1 MCTGR
6 VRRGGKDSYTNAKKG
21 TLAIRIFEPRYGF
34 ATIVWAGIIF
44 WASLAAEVPGDRLF
58 DIPFADKIVHFCG
71 YALLCWL
78 AAMSLRKAERPYRAV
93 KLIVVPVVFSVAFGT
108 FNEIV
113 QKLVSYRSC
122 DPGDIV
128 ADAFGAVSVQAGF
141 IRAQLRSKHGEMSDD
156 VTR

>member
-1 MCTGR
+1 MSKREGFIH
-6 VRRGGKDSYTNAKKG
+6 KYKEG
-21 TLAIRIFEPRYGF
+21 TSAIRAFEPRYGS
-34 ATIVWAGIIF
+34 ATIVWAGVIF
-44 WASLAAEVPGDRLF
+44 CASLAAEVPGGRLF
-58 DIPFADKIVHFCG
+58 DLPFGDKIVHFCG

-113 QKLVSYRSC
+113 QKLVPYRSC

-128 ADAFGAVSVQAGF
+128 ADAFGAVSIQAGF
-141 IRAQLRSKHGEMSDD
+141 IWVQFRRKHGEASDD

>member
-1 MCTGR
+1 MHRACA
-6 VRRGGKDSYTNAKKG
+6 RREGFIHKHEG
-21 TLAIRIFEPRYGF
+21 TPAIRAFEPRYGF
-34 ATIVWAGIIF
+34 ATTVWAGTIF
-44 WASLAAEVPGDRLF
+44 WASLAADVPGDRLF
-58 DIPFADKIVHFCG
+58 DIPFGDKIVHFCA

-93 KLIVVPVVFSVAFGT
+93 NLIVVPVVFSVAFGT
-108 FNEIV
+108 FNEVV

-141 IRAQLRSKHGEMSDD
+141 ICVQFRRKHGEVSDD